1 MAVGLARVAG
11 GIGRSC
17 DRDEG
22 KAVLAG
28 YVACP
33 RVRTHDATVVP
44 VMHEECRYLDLAEV
58 EARQVYLEAAW
69 LEGNPPNARSSA
81 SDDVR
86 FRLGHRPL
94 WGSKQTSDISTK
106 VGAIH
111 LSDFHQR
118 IRCCSQFILGCHS

>member
-1 MAVGLARVAG
+1 MAVGLARVTG
-11 GIGRSC
+11 GISSSC

-81 SDDVR
+81 LCGALHKADYVDRSIMWS
-86 FRLGHRPL
+86 FASNRLLP
-94 WGSKQTSDISTK
+94 WPAAA
-106 VGAIH
+106 GAIFCLH
-111 LSDFHQR
+111 IITES
-118 IRCCSQFILGCHS
+118 

>member
-1 MAVGLARVAG
+1 MAVGLARVTG
-11 GIGRSC
+11 GISSSC

-33 RVRTHDATVVP
+33 SVRTHDATVVP

-81 SDDVR
+81 EAEAGSVR
-86 FRLGHRPL
+86 QQLKL
-94 WGSKQTSDISTK
+94 STP
-106 VGAIH
+106 
-111 LSDFHQR
+111 SCR
-118 IRCCSQFILGCHS
+118 

>member
-1 MAVGLARVAG
+1 MAVGLARVTG
-11 GIGRSC
+11 GIGRAR

-58 EARQVYLEAAW
+58 EARQVFLEAAW

-81 SDDVR
+81 KAEARWPSQQLMV
-86 FRLGHRPL
+86 
-94 WGSKQTSDISTK
+94 STHCCQSGFQCPRK
-106 VGAIH
+106 LCTDSG
-111 LSDFHQR
+111 LS
-118 IRCCSQFILGCHS
+118 GNN

>member
-1 MAVGLARVAG
+1 MAVGLARVTG

-28 YVACP
+28 YVACQ

-58 EARQVYLEAAW
+58 EARQVFLEAAW

-81 SDDVR
+81 EAAYRRYEVKWL
-86 FRLGHRPL
+86 FRPKADLRRGDLATR
-94 WGSKQTSDISTK
+94 KQPSN
-106 VGAIH
+106 VA
-111 LSDFHQR
+111 
-118 IRCCSQFILGCHS
+118 

>member
-1 MAVGLARVAG
+1 MSRASHGAHQLIDGLRHIPRLNPFQNRCHGFLLATTEAMMAVGLARVTG
-11 GIGRSC
+11 GISSSC

-81 SDDVR
+81 
-86 FRLGHRPL
+86 
-94 WGSKQTSDISTK
+94 
-106 VGAIH
+106 GAEV
-111 LSDFHQR
+111 
-118 IRCCSQFILGCHS
+118 